1 MHTPGHGAHLT
12 PTEIQF
18 HHGNAFVRL
27 VPSGHLTILERS
39 ACSVLKTF
47 RSEVWLMAQL
57 KVRAS
62 KWGRVVGSWQGECF
76 VVSVVLL
83 KWRMVKRKRR
93 DKEAEQVFIRSKHL
107 SVGKRMRCGLF
118 TVHSLYASHRLLLRL
133 PSFLSL
139 LDPPTLSALLLIP
152 NHNLSPWTNHQL

>member
-18 HHGNAFVRL
+18 HHGNAFVL

-62 KWGRVVGSWQGECF
+62 K
-76 VVSVVLL
+76 
-83 KWRMVKRKRR
+83 
-93 DKEAEQVFIRSKHL
+93 
-107 SVGKRMRCGLF
+107 
-118 TVHSLYASHRLLLRL
+118 
-133 PSFLSL
+133 
-139 LDPPTLSALLLIP
+139 
-152 NHNLSPWTNHQL
+152 